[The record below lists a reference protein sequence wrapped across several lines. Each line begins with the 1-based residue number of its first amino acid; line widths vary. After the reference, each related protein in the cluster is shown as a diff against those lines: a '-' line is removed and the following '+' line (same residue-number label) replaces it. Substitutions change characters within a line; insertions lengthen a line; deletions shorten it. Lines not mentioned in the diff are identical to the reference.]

1 MQVTHDKTHNSSML
15 IIFISHFTQKKRKK
29 KIQPTNLMILFSKY
43 TLYKE
48 KEECGFH
55 IQPRDGTKVTLF
67 VAHWEN
73 RMLYKNGSL
82 ATTWPFVDN

>member
-1 MQVTHDKTHNSSML
+1 
-15 IIFISHFTQKKRKK
+15 
-29 KIQPTNLMILFSKY
+29 MILFSKY